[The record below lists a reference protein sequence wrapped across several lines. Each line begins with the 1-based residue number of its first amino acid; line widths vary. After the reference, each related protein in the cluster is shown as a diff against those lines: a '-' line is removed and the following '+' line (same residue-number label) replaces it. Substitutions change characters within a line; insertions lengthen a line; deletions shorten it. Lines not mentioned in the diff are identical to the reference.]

1 LKIFIKSLLI
11 LTIIIPITA
20 ICISCERPEPEF
32 EVTSGV
38 LDNGL
43 RVLLHE
49 DHSVPAVSYQTFF
62 RVGSRN
68 ERRGIRGIS
77 QLVEHMMFQ
86 GTERYGSGE
95 FDHLLENGGGTANA
109 STSKD
114 MTVYSSEFHRDLLE
128 KVIELE
134 ADRMRNLRF
143 LPEDIEKEKKILAEE
158 RLRTVDN
165 SVRGRMRRELFNLAF
180 TEHSYSWPEIGTES
194 DVKSITRDD
203 CLEYYR
209 SRYLPGNAVIVA
221 AGDFDTTE
229 AMELIR
235 SYYDSIPSG
244 ELPEDEIAKEPAQS
258 GERRDTLDV
267 KWRMP
272 VVKIGFLAPPAGS
285 EDIYPL
291 DILQMILD
299 GGRFSRLPS
308 RLVSDMDIA
317 ASVSTFFPWRI
328 DPALFIVT
336 VRMRE
341 GHDTREG
348 EEAFYSVIENIVSEG
363 IGDDEL
369 RRARKMIE
377 TGYIRGME
385 AISGRARRIGRYQ
398 VLLGDYRKIYEVQR
412 RYRQVKAADVARV
425 AEKYF
430 RPENSN
436 VVILMEAGNQR

>member
-1 LKIFIKSLLI
+1 MKRFLKFPLLPTI
-11 LTIIIPITA
+11 LTAIIIVYL
-20 ICISCERPEPEF
+20 SCERPAPEF
-32 EVTSGV
+32 GVSGEV

-49 DHSVPAVSYQTFF
+49 DHSVPVVSYQTFF
-62 RVGSRN
+62 RAGSRN

-95 FDHLLENGGGTANA
+95 FDRLLETRGGTANA
-109 STSKD
+109 STSRD

-143 LPEDIEKEKKILAEE
+143 MPEDIEKEKKVLAEE

-165 SVRGRMRRELFNLAF
+165 SVRGRMREKLFNLAF
-180 TEHSYSWPEIGTES
+180 KEHPYSWPEIGTAR
-194 DVKSITRDD
+194 DVEALTRED

-209 SRYLPGNAVIVA
+209 SRYLPANAVIVA
-221 AGDFDTTE
+221 AGDFDAAE

-235 SYYDSIPSG
+235 VHYGSIPSG
-244 ELPEDEIAKEPAQS
+244 ELPEDNIPGEPAQS

-267 KWRMP
+267 RWRLP
-272 VVKIGFLAPPAGS
+272 VLKIGFRAPPAGS

-308 RLVSDMDIA
+308 RLVSDLDIA

-348 EEAFYSVIENIVSEG
+348 EEAFYSVMEEIVRDG

-369 RRARKMIE
+369 AGARKMIE
-377 TGYIRGME
+377 AGYLRGMDP
-385 AISGRARRIGRYQ
+385 ISGRARRIGRYQ

-412 RYRQVKAADVARV
+412 RYRQVKAADVVRV

-436 VVILMEAGNQR
+436 VVILMEAGSQR